1 VKSLRRTTAMGRLLS
16 LAALIVALW
25 GIDSY
30 AFGGRNRAAAVEDI
44 NYYAKI
50 VNDDVQSFVRRLSP

>member
-1 VKSLRRTTAMGRLLS
+1 MGRLLS

-30 AFGGRNRAAAVEDI
+30 AFGGRYRAAAVEDI